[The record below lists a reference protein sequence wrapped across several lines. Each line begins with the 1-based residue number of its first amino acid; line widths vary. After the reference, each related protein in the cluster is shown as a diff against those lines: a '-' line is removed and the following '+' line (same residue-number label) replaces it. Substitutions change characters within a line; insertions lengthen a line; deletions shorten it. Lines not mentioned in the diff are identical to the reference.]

1 MLCMRNLR
9 GLGVRWLLLAT
20 VGPLV
25 CCGTRE
31 KMSGEA
37 TGLGG
42 EPNLA
47 GATASDGG
55 AASGGTTTVS
65 GVRSGDAGDAA
76 AGEAG
81 SGTELSACVGQ
92 TCSGHESCVAY
103 RTLGHF
109 LQPEDGG
116 PCALGQHRENA
127 ECVSDFAY
135 TCAALLS
142 CDGRDWESCRCPES
156 SACRQTTDCRPPD
169 GSVWL
174 DPAAQVVCEA
184 LLP

>member
-20 VGPLV
+20 AGPLV

-65 GVRSGDAGDAA
+65 GGRSGDAGDAA

-156 SACRQTTDCRPPD
+156 SACRQTTDCRPPG